1 MGTFYSISGTVRRRS
16 RRGLRLST
24 MILFLAICIV
34 TVSGSRVWAESNEA
48 EARALFS
55 RFVAAQNAHDLSEV
69 KSMLW
74 DSSAMLFFSRGVEVR
89 GKDAVADRFKEYYEG
104 TWHLEPEMSKLGVT
118 VISEDV
124 VQILVPIVFTRGLPG
139 AEPQSNTFLISQ
151 ILVRGPLGWRIASIL
166 PIANTRLK

>member
-1 MGTFYSISGTVRRRS
+1 MGKFYSIRATVWHRP
-16 RRGLRLST
+16 RRGPCLST
-24 MILFLAICIV
+24 MILFLAICMV
-34 TVSGSRVWAESNEA
+34 VASGSRVSAESSEA

-55 RFVAAQNAHDLSEV
+55 RFVAAQNAHDVGEV

-74 DSSAMLFFSRGVEVR
+74 DSPAMLFFSRGVEVR
-89 GKDAVADRFKEYYEG
+89 GREAVVDRFKEYYEG
-104 TWHLEPEMSKLGVT
+104 TWHLEPEMPKLGVT

-151 ILVRGPLGWRIASIL
+151 TLVRGPLGWRIASIL